1 MKDSFFHQ
9 LTISDIRKE
18 TDDAVCLTFD
28 VPADLSETYRFI
40 QGQYLTLKAE
50 IDGTEVR
57 RSYSI
62 CSGVDDGILRV
73 AVKKITGGVFS
84 TFANEELGKG
94 DVLEVMPPQGTFYTP
109 LHEDNECV
117 YLCIAAGSG
126 ITPII
131 SIIKTILKREP
142 KSRVTLLYGNQR
154 VATIMFKEELEAI
167 KNRYMTRFQLIN
179 ILSREHQDVEILN
192 GRINNRKGAELIQHL
207 LDLRSIDEY
216 FLCGPEAMISEVS
229 RGLRSEGIDERKIHY
244 ELFAESAE
252 AAAARVAKH
261 HERAI
266 KLAGMVAQVSVNAD
280 GRETRF
286 ELSADGQN
294 ILDGALDNGVD
305 LPFAC
310 KGGVCATCKARLLE
324 GEVDM
329 DLNHALEADELA
341 AGYILTCQSHPDYRP
356 RRRRFR
362 PVNLSADEAYERR

>member
-341 AGYILTCQSHPDYRP
+341 AGYILTCQSHPITDRVVVD
-356 RRRRFR
+356 F
-362 PVNLSADEAYERR
+362 DQ

>member
-1 MKDSFFHQ
+1 MPEFHP
-9 LTISDIRKE
+9 LTIGDISKE
-18 TDDAVCLTFD
+18 TDNAVCLTFD
-28 VPADLSETYRFI
+28 VPAELSETYRFT

-50 IDGTEVR
+50 IDGAEVR

-62 CSGVDDGILRV
+62 CAGVDDGTLRV

-84 TFANEELGKG
+84 SFANEKLGKG
-94 DVLEVMPPQGTFYTP
+94 DVMEVMPPQGTFFTP
-109 LHEDNECV
+109 LHEENAHN

-131 SIIKTILKREP
+131 SIIKTVLTHEP
-142 KSRVTLLYGNQR
+142 HSRVTLLYGNQR

-167 KNRYMTRFQLIN
+167 KNRYMDRFQWIN
-179 ILSREHQDVEILN
+179 ILSRERQDVEILN
-192 GRINNRKGAELIQHL
+192 GRINNRKGAELIRHL
-207 LDLRSIDEY
+207 LDLRAIDEF

-229 RGLRSEGIDERKIHY
+229 RGLRSEGIDERNIHY

-266 KLAGMVAQVSVNAD
+266 NLAGMVAQVIVNAD

-286 ELSADGQN
+286 ELNADGQN

-310 KGGVCATCKARLLE
+310 KGGVCATCKAKLLE

-329 DLNHALEADELA
+329 DINHALEADELA
-341 AGYILTCQSHPDYRP
+341 AGYILTCQAHPVSDRVVVD
-356 RRRRFR
+356 F
-362 PVNLSADEAYERR
+362 DE